1 MFNNSEFNNA
11 YNLIKNDELN
21 EANKLLIKL
30 RSSFF
35 LHPDY
40 LFLMSLLL
48 IKSKR
53 TYLAIDAALLS
64 LKVDNTEAV
73 LKKHGYENSSNELIE
88 ERYLFLI
95 SMFKKIKNLELVD
108 ILETTMKNK
117 NPTSWAAL
125 GNSSPQ
131 KTKQTISKPK

>member
-1 MFNNSEFNNA
+1 MMFNNSEFNNV

-73 LKKHGYENSSNELIE
+73 LKKHSYENSSNKLIE

-117 NPTSWAAL
+117 NPTSFL
-125 GNSSPQ
+125 LYLEKIMPGIRLKN
-131 KTKQTISKPK
+131 KL

>member
-1 MFNNSEFNNA
+1 MMFNNSEFNNA
-11 YNLIKNDELN
+11 YNLIKNDKLN

-40 LFLMSLLL
+40 LFLMSLFL

-53 TYLAIDAALLS
+53 TYLAIDTALLS

-73 LKKHGYENSSNELIE
+73 LKKHSYENSSNELIE

-108 ILETTMKNK
+108 ILEATKKNK
-117 NPTSWAAL
+117 NPTSFL
-125 GNSSPQ
+125 LYLEKIMPGIRLKN
-131 KTKQTISKPK
+131 KL

>member
-1 MFNNSEFNNA
+1 MFNNSEFNNV

-117 NPTSWAAL
+117 NPTSFL
-125 GNSSPQ
+125 LYLEKIMPGIRLKN
-131 KTKQTISKPK
+131 KL

>member
-1 MFNNSEFNNA
+1 MMFNNSEFNNV

-73 LKKHGYENSSNELIE
+73 LKKHSYENSSNKLIE

-108 ILETTMKNK
+108 ILETAMKNK
-117 NPTSWAAL
+117 NPTSFL
-125 GNSSPQ
+125 LYLEKIMPGIRLKN
-131 KTKQTISKPK
+131 KL

>member
-11 YNLIKNDELN
+11 YNLIKNDKLN

-40 LFLMSLLL
+40 LFLMSLFL

-53 TYLAIDAALLS
+53 TYLAIDTALLS

-73 LKKHGYENSSNELIE
+73 LKKHSYENSSNKLIE

-108 ILETTMKNK
+108 ILETAMKNK
-117 NPTSWAAL
+117 NPTSFL
-125 GNSSPQ
+125 LYLEKIMPGIRLKN
-131 KTKQTISKPK
+131 KL

>member
-1 MFNNSEFNNA
+1 MFNNSEFNNV

-73 LKKHGYENSSNELIE
+73 LKKHSYENSSNKLIE

-95 SMFKKIKNLELVD
+95 SMFKKIKNLELVE
-108 ILETTMKNK
+108 ILEKTMKNK
-117 NPTSWAAL
+117 NPTSFL
-125 GNSSPQ
+125 LYLEKIMPG
-131 KTKQTISKPK
+131 ISLKNKL

>member
-1 MFNNSEFNNA
+1 MMFNNSEFNNV

-73 LKKHGYENSSNELIE
+73 LKKHSYENSSNKLIE

-108 ILETTMKNK
+108 ILEATMKNK
-117 NPTSWAAL
+117 NPTSFL
-125 GNSSPQ
+125 LYLEKIMPGIRLKN
-131 KTKQTISKPK
+131 KL

>member
-1 MFNNSEFNNA
+1 MFNNSEFNNV

-40 LFLMSLLL
+40 LFLMSLFL

-53 TYLAIDAALLS
+53 TYLAIDTALLS

-73 LKKHGYENSSNELIE
+73 LKKHSYENSSNKLIE

-117 NPTSWAAL
+117 NPKSFL
-125 GNSSPQ
+125 LYLEKIMPGIRLKN
-131 KTKQTISKPK
+131 KL

>member
-1 MFNNSEFNNA
+1 MFSNSELNNA
-11 YNLIKNDELN
+11 YNLIKKDELN
-21 EANKLLIKL
+21 EANKILIKL

-40 LFLMSLLL
+40 LFLMSLFLA
-48 IKSKR
+48 KSKR
-53 TYLAIDAALLS
+53 TYLAIDTALLS

-95 SMFKKIKNLELVD
+95 SMFKKIKNLELVE
-108 ILETTMKNK
+108 ILEKTMKNK
-117 NPTSWAAL
+117 NPTSFL
-125 GNSSPQ
+125 LYLEKIMPGIRLKN
-131 KTKQTISKPK
+131 KL

>member
-1 MFNNSEFNNA
+1 MMFNNSEFNNA

-73 LKKHGYENSSNELIE
+73 LKKHSYENSSNKLIE

-117 NPTSWAAL
+117 SPTSFL
-125 GNSSPQ
+125 LYLEKIMPGIRLKN
-131 KTKQTISKPK
+131 KL

>member
-1 MFNNSEFNNA
+1 MFSNSEFNNA
-11 YNLIKNDELN
+11 YNSIKKDELN
-21 EANKLLIKL
+21 EANKILIRL
-30 RSSFF
+30 RSSFY

-40 LFLMSLLL
+40 LFLMSLFLV
-48 IKSKR
+48 KSKR
-53 TYLAIDAALLS
+53 TYLAIDTALLS

-95 SMFKKIKNLELVD
+95 SMFKKIKNLELVE

-117 NPTSWAAL
+117 NPTSFL
-125 GNSSPQ
+125 LYLEKIMPG
-131 KTKQTISKPK
+131 ISLKNKL

>member
-1 MFNNSEFNNA
+1 MMFNNSEFNNA

-73 LKKHGYENSSNELIE
+73 LKKHSYENSSNKLIE

-108 ILETTMKNK
+108 ILEATMKNK
-117 NPTSWAAL
+117 NPTSFL
-125 GNSSPQ
+125 LYLEKIMPGIRLKN
-131 KTKQTISKPK
+131 KL

>member
-1 MFNNSEFNNA
+1 MMFNNSEFNNV

-53 TYLAIDAALLS
+53 TYLAIDTALLS

-73 LKKHGYENSSNELIE
+73 LKKHSYENSSNELIE

-108 ILETTMKNK
+108 ILEATMKNK
-117 NPTSWAAL
+117 NPTSFL
-125 GNSSPQ
+125 LYLEKIMPGIRLKN
-131 KTKQTISKPK
+131 KL

>member
-1 MFNNSEFNNA
+1 MFSNSEFNNA
-11 YNLIKNDELN
+11 YNLIKKDELN
-21 EANKLLIKL
+21 EANKILIRL

-40 LFLMSLLL
+40 LFLMSLFLA
-48 IKSKR
+48 KSKR
-53 TYLAIDAALLS
+53 TYLAIDTALLS
-64 LKVDNTEAV
+64 LKVDNTKVV

-117 NPTSWAAL
+117 NPTSFL
-125 GNSSPQ
+125 LYLEKIMPGIRLKN
-131 KTKQTISKPK
+131 KL

>member
-1 MFNNSEFNNA
+1 MFSNSEFNNA
-11 YNLIKNDELN
+11 YNLIKKDELN
-21 EANKLLIKL
+21 EANKILIRL

-53 TYLAIDAALLS
+53 TYLAIDTALLS
-64 LKVDNTEAV
+64 LKVDNTETV
-73 LKKHGYENSSNELIE
+73 LKKHGYKNSSDELIE

-117 NPTSWAAL
+117 NP
-125 GNSSPQ
+125 
-131 KTKQTISKPK
+131 ISFLIYLEKIMPGIRLKNKL

>member
-1 MFNNSEFNNA
+1 MMFNNSEFNNA
-11 YNLIKNDELN
+11 YNLIKNDKLN

-73 LKKHGYENSSNELIE
+73 LKKHSYENSSNKLIE

-108 ILETTMKNK
+108 ILEATMKNK
-117 NPTSWAAL
+117 NPTSFL
-125 GNSSPQ
+125 LYLEKIMPGIRLKN
-131 KTKQTISKPK
+131 KL